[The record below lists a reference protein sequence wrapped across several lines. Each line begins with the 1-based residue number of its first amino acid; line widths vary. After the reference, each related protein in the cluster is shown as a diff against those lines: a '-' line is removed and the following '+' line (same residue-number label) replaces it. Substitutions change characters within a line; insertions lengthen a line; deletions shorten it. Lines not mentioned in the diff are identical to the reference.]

1 MNFYTEIY
9 GVREADTQ
17 QSLSYAMTHVALY
30 LALTTLDT
38 ELCVTP
44 ISAADSQNKIKS
56 GDLGKDTDWK
66 YLEG

>member
-1 MNFYTEIY
+1 
-9 GVREADTQ
+9 
-17 QSLSYAMTHVALY
+17 MTHVALY

-56 GDLGKDTDWK
+56 GNLGKDTDWK